1 MSCRIPKCMGSY
13 DFDQIAFYAKKRFID
28 DCSTMDL
35 MQAAKSEHEM
45 EEIALVSMLHIAND
59 QMLELEL
66 TCKNAS
72 KCKVMDC
79 RERLRN
85 MITEEMGRDPFL
97 INSPLREVAS
107 F

>member
-1 MSCRIPKCMGSY
+1 MACRIPKCMGSY

-35 MQAAKSEHEM
+35 MQAAVTENEK

-59 QMLELEL
+59 QMAELEL
-66 TCKNAS
+66 TCKYAN
-72 KCKVMDC
+72 KCKVMEC

-85 MITEEMGRDPFL
+85 MISEEMGMNPFL
-97 INSPLREVAS
+97 LNQAGNSH
-107 F
+107 